1 MICNFCKKEIDK
13 KDAFTFVME
22 GQVRTRYCCNKEE
35 YDKYISRL
43 YAESEAWNLSEEI
56 VGHNTHTFKSRMW
69 RQLMSEYD
77 IVDIRDYLKENKDY
91 IKRYMSTKNFVSDY
105 NELAYYKSIL
115 VNNLNKLKQEQ
126 KPTPKVE
133 LPHEDLSDCMIG
145 EGVAPSRKKRRNFSE
160 INA

>member
-13 KDAFTFVME
+13 KDAFTFVLD
-22 GQVRTRYCCNKEE
+22 GQVKTRYCCNKEE
-35 YDKYISRL
+35 YDRYISRL
-43 YAESEAWNLSEEI
+43 YAESEAWSLSEEI
-56 VGHNTHTFKSRMW
+56 VGHNNHTFKSRMW
-69 RQLMSEYD
+69 RQIMSEYD

-145 EGVAPSRKKRRNFSE
+145 EGVTPSRKKRRNFSE